1 MEHHGVMHSAF
12 WPGLL
17 TLAMLAGVA
26 APRQM
31 HLHAANGVRAVHDAR
46 HQGDVDQPLR
56 HSHASPHHPEI
67 PAPEEGEPEDVLAVT
82 DVVPT
87 VATPHAP
94 DLVMG
99 VEGQVTL
106 SPMTVHRPLTV
117 HQPPSHAPPSHSA
130 VGPRAPPSAFS

>member
-1 MEHHGVMHSAF
+1 MQSAF
-12 WPGLL
+12 WPGVLA
-17 TLAMLAGVA
+17 LAMLAGGA
-26 APRQM
+26 APRHV
-31 HLHAANGVRAVHDAR
+31 HLHAANGVRAVHDAH
-46 HQGDVDQPLR
+46 HQGDVNQPLL
-56 HSHASPHHPEI
+56 HSHASPHHHDDS
-67 PAPEEGEPEDVLAVT
+67 APEEGEPEDVLAVS

-106 SPMTVHRPLTV
+106 SPMTVHRRLTV

-130 VGPRAPPSAFS
+130 VGSRAPPPAFS